1 MISFITN
8 MIYSFF
14 IAFGVIIGASAFGA
28 LAAIINN
35 QPPLKA
41 IVDLAGS
48 IKIWAVATALGG
60 TFSSLEVLDDGVF
73 KGEIRLLMKQLIYIL
88 VALLGAN
95 AGFYLVK
102 LLHRCGQIW
111 GE

>member
-1 MISFITN
+1 MINFISN
-8 MIYSFF
+8 IIYSFF
-14 IAFGVIIGASAFGA
+14 IALGVIIGASAFGG
-28 LAAIINN
+28 LAPIITN
-35 QPPLKA
+35 QPPLKT
-41 IVDLAGS
+41 IIDLAGS

-60 TFSSLEVLDDGVF
+60 TFSSFEVLDEGVF
-73 KGEIRLLMKQLIYIL
+73 KGEIRLVIKQMVYVL

-95 AGFYLVK
+95 VGYYLVK

>member
-1 MISFITN
+1 MINFISN
-8 MIYSFF
+8 IIYSFL
-14 IAFGVIIGASAFGA
+14 ISFGVIVGASAFGG

-35 QPPLKA
+35 QPPLKT
-41 IVDLAGS
+41 IIDLAGS

-60 TFSSLEVLDDGVF
+60 TFSTFEVLDEGVF
-73 KGEIRLLMKQLIYIL
+73 KGEIRLVIKQMVYIL